1 MKHLL
6 IAGGTGFIGYHLA
19 LNLKKK
25 GWKITSISL
34 TKPKKKRFIKGIN
47 YLLIDLTTKSQIKKK
62 LKENFTHVV
71 NLSGYTL
78 NLYSKKYK
86 KKIYNSHLK
95 GTQNLI
101 NFFSTK
107 KIKSFVQ
114 IGSSAEYGNAPDP
127 QKEIIKCRPKNI
139 YGKAKLKATK
149 FTINFAKKYNFP
161 ANVIR
166 LFQVYGPNQGDS
178 RAVTQLM
185 KYCIK
190 DKIFPASDGKQVRD
204 FCFIDDVVQAINS
217 LLKKRISGKIINV
230 GSGTGVSMK
239 KLIFSIQLVT
249 KGGRPKFGLFKSR
262 NHENPRLIPSILLA
276 KKLLNWQPKTK
287 LIQGLK
293 KTKNFLVKNE
303 K

>member
-47 YLLIDLTTKSQIKKK
+47 YLLIDLTIKSQIKKK

-101 NFFSTK
+101 DFFSTK
-107 KIKSFVQ
+107 KIKSFIQ
-114 IGSSAEYGNAPDP
+114 IGSSAEYGNAQDP
-127 QKEIIKCRPKNI
+127 QKEITKCRPKNI

-149 FTINFAKKYNFP
+149 FTINFAKKNNFP

-204 FCFIDDVVQAINS
+204 FCFIDDVVQAINL

-230 GSGTGVSMK
+230 GFGTGVSMK
-239 KLIFSIQLVT
+239 KLIFSIQYVA
-249 KGGRPKFGLFKSR
+249 KGGRPKLGLFKSR

-293 KTKNFLVKNE
+293 KTKNFLVKHE

>member
-47 YLLIDLTTKSQIKKK
+47 YLFIDLTIKSHIEKK
-62 LKENFTHVV
+62 LKANYTHVV

-86 KKIYNSHLK
+86 KRIYDSHLK

-101 NFFSTK
+101 NFFSK
-107 KIKSFVQ
+107 RKIKSFIQ
-114 IGSSAEYGNAPDP
+114 IGSSAEYGNAREP
-127 QKEIIKCRPKNI
+127 QKETVKCKPNNI

-149 FTINFAKKYNFP
+149 FTINFAKRNDFP

-166 LFQVYGPNQGDS
+166 LFQVYGPNQGDA

-190 DKIFPASDGKQVRD
+190 DKIFPASDGKQIRD
-204 FCFIDDVVQAINS
+204 FCFIDDVVQAMTI
-217 LLKKRISGKIINV
+217 LLRKKISGKVINV
-230 GSGTGVSMK
+230 GFGSGVSMK
-239 KLIFSIQLVT
+239 ELIFSIQSVA
-249 KGGRPKFGLFKSR
+249 KGGRPKFGLFKTR

-276 KKLLNWQPKTK
+276 KKLLNWQPKVK
-287 LIQGLK
+287 LIQGLQ
-293 KTKNFLVKNE
+293 KTKKFLIKNE

>member
-1 MKHLL
+1 MTKFHYYKLSKNKKIRYLKHYQKNHKYIVFLH
-6 IAGGTGFIGYHLA
+6 GFMSDLEGE
-19 LNLKKK
+19 
-25 GWKITSISL
+25 
-34 TKPKKKRFIKGIN
+34 KPKKF
-47 YLLIDLTTKSQIKKK
+47 L
-62 LKENFTHVV
+62 
-71 NLSGYTL
+71 
-78 NLYSKKYK
+78 
-86 KKIYNSHLK
+86 
-95 GTQNLI
+95 
-101 NFFSTK
+101 
-107 KIKSFVQ
+107 
-114 IGSSAEYGNAPDP
+114 
-127 QKEIIKCRPKNI
+127 
-139 YGKAKLKATK
+139 
-149 FTINFAKKYNFP
+149 NFAKKNNFP

-204 FCFIDDVVQAINS
+204 FCFIDDVVQAINL

-230 GSGTGVSMK
+230 GFGTGVSMK
-239 KLIFSIQLVT
+239 KLIFSIQYVA
-249 KGGRPKFGLFKSR
+249 KGGRPKLGLFKSR

-293 KTKNFLVKNE
+293 KTKNFLVKHE